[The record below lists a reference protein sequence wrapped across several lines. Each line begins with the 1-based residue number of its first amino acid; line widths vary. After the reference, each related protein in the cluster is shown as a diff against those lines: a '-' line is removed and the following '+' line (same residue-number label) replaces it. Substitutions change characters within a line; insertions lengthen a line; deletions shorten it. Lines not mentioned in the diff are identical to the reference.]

1 MNTVSARIWKFK
13 IVPGAG
19 GDPSVHAKNLGRTD
33 LPVTLA
39 RLVHINA
46 LACDFRRVVDYRV
59 RLHEARLLT
68 SYLAAP
74 SGLAFQVD
82 YPSLLATSL
91 HVRRFIS
98 ECAGLGVMTAGS
110 ETLFSWKPGRNALHS
125 FDVLPPGPLQA
136 KYGTF
141 GVRPDLLFHLPQG
154 AVAGEARGRH
164 REAKTL
170 FPKGPDANQRARL
183 LQLAAWSA
191 ALEDHPYF
199 MSWVWIG
206 AMGVGVDIFIPDAG
220 WWSSDGVQLGPI
232 PEEDEP
238 YWWIDPP
245 SRQRPRGLDDGMDRR
260 PPLLRPGRPRTDVGA
275 IRDRADA
282 RVNSVLDTLY
292 KTADSDVGSF
302 AGVPVRGSWA
312 MADELDSTPRYEV
325 LIGVLSKYPSAL
337 RSARRRREGI
347 ELAGKRADVH
357 LEGRLLTVVRE
368 TGGTQPSWAQ
378 LEEELLER

>member
-1 MNTVSARIWKFK
+1 MNTVRARVWQFE

-19 GDPSVHAKNLGRTD
+19 GDPSVHARKLGGMA
-33 LPVTLA
+33 LPVHLA

-46 LACDFRRVVDYRV
+46 LACDFRRVVDYRIRV
-59 RLHEARLLT
+59 HEARLLT

-74 SGLAFQVD
+74 SGLALQVD
-82 YPSLLATSL
+82 YSSLLATSL

-110 ETLFSWKPGRNALHS
+110 EKLFSWKPGRDTLHS
-125 FDVLPPGPLQA
+125 FDVLPPGPLQT

-141 GVRPDLLFHLPQG
+141 GVRPDLLFHLPNG
-154 AVAGEARGRH
+154 PVAGEARGRH

-170 FPKGPDANQRARL
+170 FPKSPDSNQKERL

-191 ALEDHPYF
+191 DLKDHPYF

-206 AMGVGVDIFIPDAG
+206 ATGVGVDIFIPKAG
-220 WWSSDGVQLGPI
+220 WWGGDGLQLGAI
-232 PEEDEP
+232 QEEYEP
-238 YWWIDPP
+238 DWWIEPP
-245 SRQRPRGLDDGMDRR
+245 RRVRRSELDDGMDGRLSVPRR
-260 PPLLRPGRPRTDVGA
+260 GRTRTNVVA
-275 IRDRADA
+275 IRDRTDE
-282 RVNSVLDTLY
+282 RVEGVLDTLY
-292 KTADSDVGSF
+292 RTAGPTVGSF

-312 MADELDSTPRYEV
+312 PADELGTARHDV
-325 LIGVLSKYPSAL
+325 LIGILAEYPSGQ
-337 RSARRRREGI
+337 RRARRRPEGI

-368 TGGTQPSWAQ
+368 TGGTWPSWAQ
-378 LEEELLER
+378 LEEELLEV